1 MNNNEVELNDKIEL
15 ILSREREELAKL
27 VLIRH
32 GESTANRDN
41 IYTGWSDVPL
51 TPLGIKQA
59 QRAGKLIAKLG
70 INFDMVH
77 TSMLKRA
84 IVTANIV
91 LDDLNQNW
99 LPINKTWRLNERH
112 YGALRG
118 QNKDETRQIY
128 GKEQVALWR
137 RSFDAVPPLLEHPD
151 DDRRYAVN
159 GILNEPLGES
169 LHMAYNRL
177 LPYWIDQIAPR
188 LMEGQNQLV
197 VAHGSSLRALIKY
210 LENISDQG
218 IDGVE
223 VENGEPI
230 IYELKSDLSI
240 QNKIILKEA

>member
-1 MNNNEVELNDKIEL
+1 M
-15 ILSREREELAKL
+15 AKL

-41 IYTGWSDVPL
+41 VYTGWSDVPL
-51 TPLGIKQA
+51 TPRGVEQA
-59 QRAGKLIAKLG
+59 QQAGKLIANLG
-70 INFDMVH
+70 IDFDMVH

-84 IVTANIV
+84 VVTANIV

-118 QNKDETRQIY
+118 QNKDETRRIY
-128 GKEQVALWR
+128 GKDQVARWR
-137 RSFDAVPPLLEHPD
+137 RSFDAVPPLLKHPD

-169 LHMAYNRL
+169 LHMAYDRL

-188 LMEGQNQLV
+188 LMDDKNQLV

-230 IYELKSDLSI
+230 VYEMSKQLQIKS
-240 QNKIILKEA
+240 KTILK